1 MPRIYWLTIAFT
13 LLLSGCSNAPK
24 QPQPAQLTPLQSAD
38 LATILAAEMAL
49 QRGQNQQASEL
60 FLTSAN
66 NTKNAELAKRATYAA
81 QLSNQIDT
89 YKRSSQLW
97 HHLQPEAVLAQQHL
111 AQSLYH
117 NNEIDLAIDIL
128 QSLIQQQPDYLPAPA
143 LLAEIFLSHKHYQA
157 CHELLLPYTRIG
169 RPDRL
174 LGSLHIQALSQLE
187 DYNQALELTYKLIN
201 QHQEDTG
208 LLLTAALLNTEVA
221 LPAKAHTHLQQ
232 AYNLEPDN
240 PQINFYLAESFLAAG
255 QTQHAIKHYRLT
267 HSGPNL
273 LKAIVSLLELDPPA
287 AADQADYFAQ
297 LRQQHPQV
305 SAQIYLLQADYLKS
319 LDSLEAAYQV
329 YAHAVAA
336 HPNNT
341 DILYA
346 QAMLG
351 AYLRDWPVMEQALLT
366 IIALDAEH
374 AHALNALGY
383 TYADHNTQL
392 NKAEEY
398 ISKALQLR
406 PDDPAIMDSMGWLNY
421 RQGHYRIARD
431 YLQKAFAILPD
442 AEIAAHLGVV
452 EWALGNV
459 QEAHRVWQSILQD
472 DPDNAL
478 IKQAILDA
486 QEEFPSEN

>member
-1 MPRIYWLTIAFT
+1 M
-13 LLLSGCSNAPK
+13 
-24 QPQPAQLTPLQSAD
+24 PAQD
-38 LATILAAEMAL
+38 LATILAAEIAL
-49 QRGQNQQASEL
+49 HRGQNQQASEL
-60 FLTSAN
+60 FLRSAN
-66 NTKNAELAKRATYAA
+66 STNSAKLAKRATYAA

-117 NNEIDLAIDIL
+117 NNETELAIDIL
-128 QSLIQQQPDYLPAPA
+128 QALIQQQPDYLPAPA
-143 LLAEIFLSHKHYQA
+143 LLAEIFLSHKRYQA
-157 CHELLLPYTRIG
+157 CHELLLAYTQIG

-187 DYNQALELTYKLIN
+187 DYPAALDLTYKLIN
-201 QHQEDTG
+201 QHPEDTG

-221 LPAKAHTHLQQ
+221 RPAKAHTHLQQ
-232 AYNLEPDN
+232 AFDLEPDN
-240 PQINFYLAESFLAAG
+240 PQINYYLAESFLATG
-255 QTQHAIKHYRLT
+255 QTQQALKHYRLI

-273 LKAIVSLLELDPPA
+273 MKAIVNSLELNPPA
-287 AADQADYFAQ
+287 APDRVDYFAQ
-297 LRQQHPQV
+297 LRHTHPQV
-305 SAQIYLLQADYLKS
+305 SAQIYLLEADYLKDLKS
-319 LDSLEAAYQV
+319 LDAAYQV
-329 YAHAVAA
+329 YAHAVAS

-366 IIALDAEH
+366 IIKLAPQH

-383 TYADHNTQL
+383 TYADHKTQL

-398 ISKALQLR
+398 IHKALQLR
-406 PDDPAIMDSMGWLNY
+406 PNDPAIMDSMGWLNY
-421 RQGHYRIARD
+421 RQGHYRTARD
-431 YLQKAFAILPD
+431 YLQKAFALLPD

-459 QEAHRVWQSILQD
+459 EEAHRVWNTILQQ

-486 QEEFPSEN
+486 QEEFPSEH

>member
-1 MPRIYWLTIAFT
+1 MPRIYWLTFAFT
-13 LLLSGCSNAPK
+13 LLLSGCSSTQKTA
-24 QPQPAQLTPLQSAD
+24 LLGDHTPLPTAD
-38 LATILAAEMAL
+38 LASILAAEMAL
-49 QRGQNQQASEL
+49 HRGQNQQASEL

-66 NTKNAELAKRATYAA
+66 NTNNAELAKRATYAA
-81 QLSNQIDT
+81 QLSNQVDA

-117 NNEIDLAIDIL
+117 NNEIELAVEIL

-143 LLAEIFLSHKHYQA
+143 LLAEIHLSHKRYQE
-157 CHELLLPYTRIG
+157 CHELLLPYTQIG

-174 LGSLHIQALSQLE
+174 LGGLHIQALSQLQ
-187 DYNQALELTYKLIN
+187 DYNQALKLTYKLIN
-201 QHQEDTG
+201 HHQEDTS
-208 LLLTAALLNTEVA
+208 LLLTAALLNTEIA
-221 LPAKAHTHLQQ
+221 LPAKAHAHLQQ
-232 AYNLEPDN
+232 AYKLEPEN
-240 PQINFYLAESFLAAG
+240 PQINFYLAQSFHATG
-255 QTQHAIKHYRLT
+255 QVQEAVKHYRLT

-273 LKAIVSLLELDPPA
+273 VKAIVNSLELAPPTA
-287 AADQADYFAQ
+287 LGRADYFQQ
-297 LRQQHPQV
+297 LRQTYPQT
-305 SAQIYLLQADYLKS
+305 STQIYLLEADYLKS
-319 LDSLEAAYQV
+319 LENLEAAYQV

-366 IIALDAEH
+366 IIKLDAEH

-431 YLQKAFAILPD
+431 YLQKAFSILPD

-459 QEAHRVWQSILQD
+459 QEARRVWNSILQD

>member
-1 MPRIYWLTIAFT
+1 MPRKYWLTVVLT
-13 LLLSGCSNAPK
+13 LVISGCSSTHK
-24 QPQPAQLTPLQSAD
+24 LAQSTPVKPLSAAD
-38 LATILAAEMAL
+38 LSTILAAEIAL
-49 QRGQNQQASEL
+49 HRGLNQQASEL
-60 FLTSAN
+60 FLNSAES
-66 NTKNAELAKRATYAA
+66 THNAALAKRATYAA
-81 QLSNQIDT
+81 QLSSDIAT
-89 YKRSSQLW
+89 YKLSSQLW
-97 HHLQPEAVLAQQHL
+97 QHLQPDAVLAQQHL

-117 NNEIDLAIDIL
+117 NNETLLAIEIL
-128 QSLIQQQPDYLPAPA
+128 EGLIDQHADYLPAPA
-143 LLAEIFLSHKHYQA
+143 LLAEILLSQKRYA
-157 CHELLLPYTRIG
+157 ECHDLLLPYTRIG

-187 DYNQALELTYKLIN
+187 DFNQALKLTYKLIN
-201 QHQEDTG
+201 QHQQDTS
-208 LLLTAALLNTEVA
+208 LLLTAALLNSEIA
-221 LPAKAHTHLQQ
+221 APSKAHKHLLQ
-232 AYNLEPDN
+232 AYALEPDN
-240 PQINFYLAESFLAAG
+240 AQINYYLAESYAAAG
-255 QTQHAIKHYRLT
+255 QTESAVKHYQQT

-273 LKAIVSLLELDPPA
+273 VKAMVKVLELDPPTA
-287 AADQADYFAQ
+287 EDREHYFQQ
-297 LRQQHPQV
+297 LRHSHPQA
-305 SAQIYLLQADYLKS
+305 SEQIYLLEADFLKGT
-319 LDSLEAAYQV
+319 DNLEGAYQV
-329 YAHAVAA
+329 YAHAVAE

-351 AYLRDWPVMEQALLT
+351 AYLRDWPAMEQALLT
-366 IIALDAEH
+366 IIKLDPEH

-421 RQGHYRIARD
+421 RQGHYRTARD
-431 YLQKAFAILPD
+431 YLQKAFSILPD

-452 EWALGNV
+452 EWALGNIA
-459 QEAHRVWQSILQD
+459 EARQVWQSILQD

-486 QEEFPSEN
+486 QEEFPSET